1 LQPFFNTTLV
11 LESRDHKPDLAAYL
25 EAYYWLSHLL
35 SRLLAQNRGELTRQ
49 ILLHSIQLNIGTGQV
64 LVTSST
70 SAPEPSVKHLRLT
83 LPLLCNTGLLLT
95 GVNACQ
101 PELNEFERQDRHVT
115 RQHVLDLIG
124 AVLGMTSTTTP
135 VVTLALVDD
144 ALLELMFGLLRETSM
159 RRWSYNWLISA
170 LGTVPT
176 NAEDKS
182 QLLKLATKYLNY
194 VCALHLELKED
205 EQLLLFLLQG
215 TCGLTPLLI
224 EHRTDRVTQDCAWWQ
239 EGGTINL
246 NKISCARPGHS

>member
-1 LQPFFNTTLV
+1 MQFYKSYSAVLTAQQTALSQALDSSDHHVTSRKLSLQPFFNATLV

-35 SRLLAQNRGELTRQ
+35 SRLLSQSRGEMTRQ

-70 SAPEPSVKHLRLT
+70 AVPESSVKHVPLT

-101 PELNEFERQDRHVT
+101 PEISEHDRQDRHVT

-124 AVLGMTSTTTP
+124 AVLGMTSSATP
-135 VVTLALVDD
+135 SVTLALVDD
-144 ALLELMFGLLRETSM
+144 ALLELMFGLLRESAM

-170 LGTVPT
+170 LGTVPSS
-176 NAEDKS
+176 AEDKN

-194 VCALHLELKED
+194 LCALRLELKDE

-215 TCGLTPLLI
+215 
-224 EHRTDRVTQDCAWWQ
+224 E
-239 EGGTINL
+239 
-246 NKISCARPGHS
+246 